1 MMDGPRTQCGTPGEL
16 LRTSALYRD
25 LSGLWEPEEPAGLEG
40 PEARRGEEHGII
52 RSTPPP
58 SPV

>member
-1 MMDGPRTQCGTPGEL
+1 MDGPRTRCGTPAEL
-16 LRTSALYRD
+16 LRSSALYRD
-25 LSGLWEPEEPAGLEG
+25 LAGFWEPEEERHGEG
-40 PEARRGEEHGII
+40 HGI